1 LVDDASRSSMIRRA
15 CLALAISALV
25 ATGALAAVSAAPAA
39 AAGKVCPSFSQS
51 GLKYFSETVG
61 SGFTCGTAKTWV
73 LKLSKDHVDTTTGKI
88 ALSNGPKGYH
98 CVATSDA
105 KGKASVGACYKG
117 TLAFPKSGFLWNG
130 S

>member
-1 LVDDASRSSMIRRA
+1 LLDDNSGSSMVRRA
-15 CLALAISALV
+15 CVALAVLAIV
-25 ATGALAAVSAAPAA
+25 ATALLAVTSAVPAA

-61 SGFTCGTAKTWV
+61 SGFTCDTAKTWV
-73 LKLSKDHVDTTTGKI
+73 QKLSKDSVDTTSGK
-88 ALSNGPKGYH
+88 AVLSNGPKGYH
-98 CVATSDA
+98 CVATDDA
-105 KGKASVGACYKG
+105 KGHASVGACYKG

>member
-1 LVDDASRSSMIRRA
+1 MIRRA
-15 CLALAISALV
+15 CVALAISAFV
-25 ATGALAAVSAAPAA
+25 ATAAFAAVSEVPAT

-51 GLKYFSETVG
+51 GLKYFTETVG
-61 SGFTCGTAKTWV
+61 SGFTCATAKSWV
-73 LKLSKDHVDTTTGKI
+73 LKLTNDPVDTTAGRV
-88 ALSNGPKGYH
+88 ALNNGPKGYH
-98 CVATSDA
+98 CVATNDA

>member
-1 LVDDASRSSMIRRA
+1 MMRRA
-15 CLALAISALV
+15 CV
-25 ATGALAAVSAAPAA
+25 VAAVLAFVTTSVLIAVSMAPAA

-61 SGFTCGTAKTWV
+61 SGFTCNTAKTWV
-73 LKLSKDHVDTTTGKI
+73 LKLSKDPVDTTAGRV
-88 ALSNGPKGYH
+88 ALHNGPKGYH
-98 CVATSDA
+98 CVAN
-105 KGKASVGACYKG
+105 KGVKGHASVGACYKG

>member
-1 LVDDASRSSMIRRA
+1 MLRRA
-15 CLALAISALV
+15 WVAFAVLALA
-25 ATGALAAVSAAPAA
+25 ATAVSTVASAVPAA

-51 GLKYFSETVG
+51 GVKYFSEVVG
-61 SGFTCGTAKTWV
+61 TGFTCNTAKTWV
-73 LKLSKDHVDTTTGKI
+73 LKLSKDPVDTTAGRA

-98 CVATSDA
+98 CVATDDA
-105 KGKASVGACYKG
+105 KGHASVGACFKG